1 MQNEKLQI
9 SFFFIFFGLATALA
23 IFVFLPFLDVLILA
37 AIIALLLYP
46 LYTRALSLCRGR
58 GSLAS
63 IIVIMVAL
71 VLIAVPLSIL
81 GVQIFNESKSL
92 YLTLQE
98 GRTDYVKNITAFI
111 EQPIQA
117 FLPDFKINTHE
128 YLGKIFDWISGNLG
142 PFVTGTAQVFLNLL
156 LMLVAL
162 FFFLRDGGQF
172 TKSFMGLSP
181 LDDAYDREIIKR
193 VSATVNSVM
202 RGTLAIALI
211 QGFLVGMGLTIF
223 GVPNATLWGS
233 VAALSALIPG
243 IGTGLIVVPSVLYL
257 VLVGHSTAA
266 FGLAVW
272 GVVVVGLVD
281 NFLLPYFYSRGVK
294 VHPLFVLFSVLGGL
308 ITFGPIG
315 FLIGPLA
322 LSLFMSLLYVY
333 RVLVLKEG
341 AESSLGDIS

>member
-9 SFFFIFFGLATALA
+9 SFFFLFFGLVAALTFF
-23 IFVFLPFLDVLILA
+23 IFMPFLSVLVIA
-37 AIIALLLYP
+37 AIIALLLNPIYKRV
-46 LYTRALSLCRGR
+46 LALCRNKR
-58 GSLAS
+58 SLAS
-63 IIVIMVAL
+63 ILVILIAL
-71 VLIAVPLSIL
+71 VFIAVPLSIL
-81 GVQIFNESKSL
+81 GVQIFDESKGL

-98 GRTDYVKNITAFI
+98 GQAEYVKNVTAFI
-111 EQPIQA
+111 EQPIRA
-117 FLPDFKINTHE
+117 FLPDFKIDTHE

-142 PFVTGTAQVFLNLL
+142 PFVTGTAQVFLNILL
-156 LMLVAL
+156 VAIAL
-162 FFFLRDGGQF
+162 FFFLRDGGHF
-172 TKSFMGLSP
+172 AKSFMSLSP

-233 VAALSALIPG
+233 IAALSALIPG
-243 IGTGLIVVPSVLYL
+243 IGTGLIVIPSIVYL
-257 VLVGHSTAA
+257 IVMDHSGAA
-266 FGLAVW
+266 IGLAIW

-308 ITFGPIG
+308 ILFGPAG
-315 FLIGPLA
+315 FLFGPLV

-333 RVLVLKEG
+333 RVLVLKES
-341 AESSLGDIS
+341 ADAL